1 MKSPSCHTPGIV
13 AVLVTTLATQADVVL
28 DWNDVALE
36 AIRATRM
43 SPPAASRAL
52 AITHA
57 AIFDAVNGI
66 RRQYEPCFD
75 ANGSLSAK
83 LAPNTASIG
92 AAASAAGHASLAYL
106 FPSQVARFDAVYA
119 SALAG
124 IPAGAAKSS
133 GVAWGQRCARAILEV
148 RVTDG
153 ATDTVPVPPSTEP
166 GEWAPTPPA
175 FAPYLLPQWAF
186 LTPFAMTDPAQ
197 FRPPGP
203 PALNTAEW
211 SADYQLT
218 QQYGSVNSVARTP
231 DQSEIA
237 LFWADGAG
245 TETPPGHWNHIA
257 TDLARTQGLSLE
269 QNARLLALLNLALAD
284 AAIGAWDAKYHYNWW
299 RPITAIRAGDTDG
312 NDATDADPTWTPY
325 LVTPPFPE
333 HTSGHSTFSGA
344 AAAVLARFWGTD
356 DVSFSTGSDFLPG
369 VSRSFPSFSS
379 AADEAGMSRI
389 YGGIHFMSANIH
401 GLAAGADIGNWV
413 VDHTMRPRSL
423 RFRP

>member
-1 MKSPSCHTPGIV
+1 MIERIAKLSTAIMALFAAAAANAQTTQTV
-13 AVLVTTLATQADVVL
+13 AVGRGPFAVVVNETTHKAYIATGEGISVV
-28 DWNDVALE
+28 DGN
-36 AIRATRM
+36 
-43 SPPAASRAL
+43 
-52 AITHA
+52 
-57 AIFDAVNGI
+57 
-66 RRQYEPCFD
+66 
-75 ANGSLSAK
+75 AK
-83 LAPNTASIG
+83 VLASIKTATG
-92 AAASAAGHASLAYL
+92 
-106 FPSQVARFDAVYA
+106 V
-119 SALAG
+119 AG
-124 IPAGAAKSS
+124 I
-133 GVAWGQRCARAILEV
+133 AINP
-148 RVTDG
+148 VTNRIYTAHPNDSTSTIIDG

-299 RPITAIRAGDTDG
+299 RPVTAIRAGDTDG

-413 VDHTMRPRSL
+413 FDHAMRPRSL